1 MTTISE
7 LRQND
12 VIYKFIQ
19 GLHSFI
25 LNWTL
30 VKRKK
35 KCKNHFDKQE
45 NPGTY
50 LKLFPK
56 ESKNFKANWSVLG
69 QSKAKILLSVNH
81 GSQYF
86 FETLASSNIFVALWP
101 RVGCLVS

>member
-7 LRQND
+7 LHQND
-12 VIYKFIQ
+12 VIYKFSQ
-19 GLHSFI
+19 GPHNFI

-35 KCKNHFDKQE
+35 NCKNHFDKQE

-56 ESKNFKANWSVLG
+56 ESKNFKANWSVLS
-69 QSKAKILLSVNH
+69 QSKAKIPLSVNH

-86 FETLASSNIFVALWP
+86 FETLASSNILVMLW
-101 RVGCLVS
+101 RWVGCLVS